1 MKATDSDS
9 GIKEASAAADV
20 KGQMELRVKVAELLG
35 WTDFGYRP
43 VNLAFDAFVGWP
55 PNAEEST
62 GHHLPVPDYPN
73 DFNACHEFEEAM
85 TEEQRYNYTLTLL
98 RLPRIGYGG
107 TEPMACCFPVLHA
120 TAEQRCLAFVKT
132 MEAAS
137 VPNVPDSSSASSSP
151 KSAAAVTPTK
161 GTN

>member
-1 MKATDSDS
+1 MTDS
-9 GIKEASAAADV
+9 GIKEALAATDV
-20 KGQMELRVKVAELLG
+20 NGQMELRVKVAELC
-35 WTDFGYRP
+35 
-43 VNLAFDAFVGWP
+43 
-55 PNAEEST
+55 
-62 GHHLPVPDYPN
+62 PDLFEIHQTWRGPEGGGFQTYLTKKGEGVSGDEIDPLN
-73 DFNACHEFEEAM
+73 DLNACAEFEEAM

-151 KSAAAVTPTK
+151 CEKTATE
-161 GTN
+161 TN